1 MKTHKKWMAAI
12 ALATATSTGAACMG
26 NFTLTKKLYGFN
38 ETITSSK
45 LVNNL
50 IFWALLILPVYEL
63 ATLGDA
69 LIFNVIEFWTGK
81 NLLADASGTGDELR
95 LTHNGAELVAKRLK
109 GGEVAVFSDGVYL
122 GLLRATDRGVVIEDK
137 NGDVVDALAVD
148 EMQAAEPALFSA
160 PATGR

>member
-1 MKTHKKWMAAI
+1 MAAI

-38 ETITSSK
+38 ETVTGSK

-81 NLLADASGTGDELR
+81 NLLADASGDGDQMR
-95 LTHNGAELVAKRLK
+95 MVHNGAELVAKHLET
-109 GGEVAVFSDGVYL
+109 GEVAVFKDGEYL
-122 GLLRATDRGVVIEDK
+122 GLLRPTPSGVVVEDK
-137 NGDVVDALAVD
+137 DGNEVDALVSD
-148 EMQAAEPALFSA
+148 ELDAAAPALFSA
-160 PATGR
+160 N